1 MKHARPTVNARSDGR
16 PSKASTWKP
25 LKDLLPISTTSRREQ
40 FLTAKCASFARVK
53 DSRPTVR
60 RTRFCS
66 PSSTK
71 DSTLWKQSLLMR
83 IVSSAGTSSSLKSS
97 VECSEF
103 CPTTRDFNAVQFTT
117 AKVPAL
123 WKDSEP
129 TVTLTSAGR
138 SRSTRRFA
146 LWKHFEPKEALCSS
160 GVSLIVSCSP
170 YLKASVSSSLNRGQF
185 LTVKALEDRKE
196 SP

>member
-1 MKHARPTVNARSDGR
+1 MKHARPTVNSRSDGR

-25 LKDLLPISTTSRREQ
+25 LKDSLPISTTSRREQ

-60 RTRFCS
+60 RTRCCR

-97 VECSEF
+97 VEDSEF
-103 CPTTRDFNAVQFTT
+103 CPTTRDFNAVQ
-117 AKVPAL
+117 
-123 WKDSEP
+123 P

-185 LTVKALEDRKE
+185 LTVKALDNWKE